1 MKTGLME
8 SKGKSVMPTTKFNA
22 SYIFLVSLVSALG
35 GLLFGFDTAI
45 ISGAINF
52 IGPYFKLSQYTLG
65 WAVSCILIGCVIGAA
80 IAGKLCD
87 VWGRKKTLLLCGF
100 LFAVTGI
107 GTALAHSLITFVFFR
122 IAGGLAVGTAA
133 MAAPMYIAE
142 TVPGALRGRMV
153 SLYQLAIVLG
163 ILLAY
168 LSNYLL
174 ADAGENNWRWMFASQ
189 AIPSVLF
196 FAFMFMVPESPRWL
210 VKKHRKKEAEIVL
223 TKIGGV
229 VYGSMELAA
238 IERNFQDEHREK
250 FSDLWLPAFRPLLWM
265 GIIIAVFQQITG
277 INAILYY
284 APEIIKKTGVNNEN
298 ALLQT
303 IGIGV
308 IMFLF
313 TFVSIWLVDKAG
325 RKILL
330 LTGCLIMTVSLI
342 GVAACFY
349 FQYFDNYLVL
359 LFLMCYI
366 AGFSASL
373 GSVTW
378 VILSEIFP
386 NRIRGLALSVSTLL
400 LWVADFAASFAFPI
414 LNEQFGV
421 TVTLLLFS
429 VLCFIYYVYLRLKI
443 PETKG
448 KSLEELE
455 RMLVKLPKN
464 NI

>member
-1 MKTGLME
+1 MQTISGEIK
-8 SKGKSVMPTTKFNA
+8 NA
-22 SYIFLVSLVSALG
+22 AIEPMGTYNRSYILLVSIVSALG

-45 ISGAINF
+45 ISGVITF
-52 IGPYFKLSQYTLG
+52 IEPYFELNQYSLG

-87 VWGRKKTLLLCGF
+87 VWGRKKTLLFCGF
-100 LFAVTGI
+100 LFAFTGL
-107 GTALAHSLITFVFFR
+107 GTAMAHSLTVFVFFR
-122 IAGGLAVGTAA
+122 IAGGLAVGIAA

-174 ADAGENNWRWMFASQ
+174 AGAGENNWRWMFASQ
-189 AIPSVLF
+189 TLPSVLF
-196 FAFMFMVPESPRWL
+196 FGFMFLVPESPRWL
-210 VKKHRKKEAEIVL
+210 MKKERKNEAGVIL
-223 TKIGGV
+223 TKVGGAE
-229 VYGSMELAA
+229 YSKLELVA
-238 IERNFQDEHREK
+238 IEESFRHEHKEK
-250 FSDLWLPAFRPLLWM
+250 LSDLFLPAFRPLLLM
-265 GIIIAVFQQITG
+265 GIIIAVFQQVTG

-284 APEIIKKTGVNNEN
+284 APEIIKKTGVNNES

-303 IGIGV
+303 IGIGI

-313 TFVSIWLVDKAG
+313 TLVAIWLVDKVG

-330 LTGCLIMTVSLI
+330 LIGSAVMGLSLI
-342 GVAACFY
+342 GVALCFY

-359 LFLMCYI
+359 LFLMLYI

-373 GSVTW
+373 GAVTW

-400 LWVADFAASFAFPI
+400 LWIADFVASFAFPV
-414 LNEQFGV
+414 LNEKLGV
-421 TVTLLLFS
+421 AGTLLIFS
-429 VLCFIYYVYLRLKI
+429 ALCAVYYIYIKRKI

-448 KSLEELE
+448 TTLEELE
-455 RMLVKLPKN
+455 KMLVKES
-464 NI
+464 

>member
-1 MKTGLME
+1 MQTISKELENTIAKPITG
-8 SKGKSVMPTTKFNA
+8 FNT
-22 SYIFLVSLVSALG
+22 SYILLISIVSALG

-45 ISGAINF
+45 ISGAIHF
-52 IGPYFKLSQYTLG
+52 IKPYFQLDQYSLG
-65 WAVSCILIGCVIGAA
+65 WAVSSILIGCVLGAA

-87 VWGRKKTLLLCGF
+87 LWGRKKVLLLCGF

-107 GTALAHSLITFVFFR
+107 GTAMAHSLTVFIFFR

-142 TVPGALRGRMV
+142 AVPGVLRGRMV

-163 ILLAY
+163 ILMAY
-168 LSNYLL
+168 LSNYVL
-174 ADAGENNWRWMFASQ
+174 ADAGEHNWRWMFGSQ
-189 AIPSVLF
+189 VIPSVLF
-196 FAFMFMVPESPRWL
+196 FGFMFLVPESPRWL
-210 VKKHRKKEAEIVL
+210 LKKGGEREAWVILNKVGGAEYALAEMEAIKGSFQEDHKEKL
-223 TKIGGV
+223 K
-229 VYGSMELAA
+229 
-238 IERNFQDEHREK
+238 
-250 FSDLWLPAFRPLLWM
+250 DLWLPAFRPILTM
-265 GIIIAVFQQITG
+265 GITIAVFQQITG

-303 IGIGV
+303 IGIGI

-313 TFVSIWLVDKAG
+313 TLVAIWMVDKVG

-330 LTGCLIMTVSLI
+330 LMGCAIMGLSLV
-342 GVAACFY
+342 GVASCFH
-349 FQYFDNYLVL
+349 FQYFENYLVL
-359 LFLMCYI
+359 LFLMLYI

-400 LWVADFAASFAFPI
+400 LWIADFVASFSFPV
-414 LNEQFGV
+414 LNEKLGV
-421 TVTLLLFS
+421 ETTLLFFS
-429 VLCFIYYVYLRLKI
+429 TLCGIYYLYIKRRI

-448 KSLEELE
+448 KTLEELE
-455 RMLVKLPKN
+455 KMLVKESQN
-464 NI
+464 N